1 MKVHNYIIVLFLVYI
16 NVKENTTSAEHANL
30 LKQYIAWNFDQHQK
44 KNPEQMCVVL
54 MDMSGAGVGNVVRTT
69 FCLSNTVGVVFLV

>member
-1 MKVHNYIIVLFLVYI
+1 VYI
-16 NVKENTTSAEHANL
+16 NVKENTSSAEHAGL

-54 MDMSGAGVGNVVRTT
+54 MDMSGAGASNVVRT
-69 FCLSNTVGVVFLV
+69 LHLVGLFNESIKAVSF